1 MKLFTKTH
9 EWFYENEVGEV
20 YIGVSDYAVDQLG
33 DIVYVELP
41 YLDDYFECDDD
52 LAEIESVKSTSTIF
66 SPVEGEV
73 IAVNDQLEDS
83 PEIVNEDPLGDG
95 WLVKLSVSKEIN
107 KDEYMTKEEYDNYV
121 KEL

>member
-9 EWFYENEVGEV
+9 EWFYENEDGEV

-41 YLDDYFECDDD
+41 YLEDHFECDDD

-73 IAVNDQLEDS
+73 VAVNEQLEEH
-83 PEIVNEDPLGDG
+83 PEIINDDPMGEG
-95 WLVKLSVSKEIN
+95 WLVKLSVSKEID
-107 KDEYMTKEEYDNYV
+107 KDEYMTKEEYDSYV